1 MLKIGVSALAAGV
14 VAGVMLL
21 LAPAP
26 ASAVTVP
33 GSASAA
39 PADAAMVEKVGSHRG
54 YRSRSYRSRGRE
66 RSRSYDRRRHGSR
79 YSYRRPGFTY
89 HYGGYYYAHPW
100 WLGPSIGFGV
110 TVPVTPV
117 YPVMSAHV
125 QWCLN
130 RFQTY
135 DVRTDT
141 YVPRI
146 GVRVRCISPYPP
158 PW

>member
-1 MLKIGVSALAAGV
+1 MRKIGVSALAASV

-21 LAPAP
+21 LAPPP
-26 ASAVTVP
+26 ASAATMP

-39 PADAAMVEKVGSHRG
+39 PADAAMVEKVGSHRS
-54 YRSRSYRSRGRE
+54 YRPRSYRSRGRE
-66 RSRSYDRRRHGSR
+66 RSRSYDRRYHGGRSR
-79 YSYRRPGFTY
+79 YRSPGFTF
-89 HYGGYYYAHPW
+89 HYGGYYYANPW

-117 YPVMSAHV
+117 YPVMSAHA
-125 QWCLN
+125 QYCLN

-135 DVRTDT
+135 DIGTDT

-146 GVRVRCISPYPP
+146 GVRARCISPYPP

>member
-26 ASAVTVP
+26 ASAVTMP
-33 GSASAA
+33 GTASAA
-39 PADAAMVEKVGSHRG
+39 LADAAMVGKVGSH
-54 YRSRSYRSRGRE
+54 RSYRSRGRE
-66 RSRSYDRRRHGSR
+66 RARSYDRRYHGSR
-79 YSYRRPGFTY
+79 YRYRRPGFTF

-100 WLGPSIGFGV
+100 WLGPSIGLGV
-110 TVPVTPV
+110 TVPVAPAYPPV
-117 YPVMSAHV
+117 YPAMSAHV

-130 RFQTY
+130 RFRTY

-146 GVRVRCISPYPP
+146 GVRARCHSPYPP

>member
-26 ASAVTVP
+26 ASAVTMP

-39 PADAAMVEKVGSHRG
+39 TADAAMVEKVSSHR
-54 YRSRSYRSRGRE
+54 RSGRSRGRE
-66 RSRSYDRRRHGSR
+66 RSRSYDPRRHGSR
-79 YSYRRPGFTY
+79 YSHRRPGFTF

-110 TVPVTPV
+110 TVPVAPV

-125 QWCLN
+125 QYCLN

-135 DVRTDT
+135 DVGTDT

-146 GVRVRCISPYPP
+146 GVRARCISPYPP

>member
-1 MLKIGVSALAAGV
+1 MLKVGVSALAAGV

-26 ASAVTVP
+26 ASAVTMP
-33 GSASAA
+33 GVASAA
-39 PADAAMVEKVGSHRG
+39 PADAAMVEKVGSH
-54 YRSRSYRSRGRE
+54 YRSRGRE

-79 YSYRRPGFTY
+79 YSSRRPGFTY
-89 HYGGYYYAHPW
+89 YYGGYYYANPW
-100 WLGPSIGFGV
+100 WLGPSFGFGV
-110 TVPVTPV
+110 TVPIYPVTPV
-117 YPVMSAHV
+117 YPVMSAHA
-125 QWCLN
+125 QWCS
-130 RFQTY
+130 RYMTY